1 MTIKKV
7 LIAILFTLS
16 MLIMVGIAW
25 LMANPLPPI
34 YPYGPATRITAND
47 HVTLRAFGD
56 VKGVHRYHIES
67 KDVNSFYIKALL
79 HYEDRWFYYH
89 YGVNP
94 FSLFRAAGQ
103 WIIHGKI
110 ISGGSTLTMQVA
122 RLIDP
127 HDRTI
132 TGKLHQI
139 ARSVQLEWY
148 YSKDEILDFY
158 LNLAPFGGNI
168 EGVAA
173 ASIKYFGKHPKLLNK
188 NEAALLVVLP
198 QQPSRYRPDRYKDKA
213 KAMRNKV
220 LARLKGGS
228 LINTVQLD
236 LLVDEPIRLFTHD
249 QPPLAPLLSRYL
261 KSQHP
266 KNHTIT
272 TTIDFE
278 LQSRLN
284 TLMKRIGS
292 QLPRKASAAAVI
304 VQNRSAEIIAYQGS
318 VNFSDLSRFAH
329 VDMARAIRSPGST
342 LKPFIY
348 GQALDMGLIHSKS
361 LLSDLPSNF
370 NGYKPQNLNGYF
382 SGPVTA
388 EQALQ
393 KSLNVPAIQLLNR
406 ITPQRFED
414 KLATANI
421 HLSHQDANLAVGLGG
436 TGTNLMTL
444 AKLYRALASRGEVTT
459 LRTLKIDKVQLPLG
473 NQLDPATSAILSPE
487 SSWILFQ
494 MLSSQSAPDRVIPST
509 RRKIAWKTGTSYGY
523 RDFWSVGVSPDYTVA
538 IWVGRPDASPM
549 LGYLGATQAAP
560 IMFDAF
566 DLLPEDQST
575 LAKPAAVH
583 QTLICWPSGRALA
596 QVPHRDCKEQHL
608 ALTINGMTPP
618 SMDLYGNFTL
628 SSQWPIKLAQWLVS
642 EKAMQPSMLLNQA
655 STPATITSLKS
666 GQHYYRSQVDILP
679 LTSSSIQK
687 IQWFINHK
695 PITNPQLHLNNYLG
709 ETVVSACI
717 NTDCDKQT
725 IFIHP

>member
-1 MTIKKV
+1 MIIKKIFVAISFV
-7 LIAILFTLS
+7 LF
-16 MLIMVGIAW
+16 MLIMVSIAW
-25 LMANPLPPI
+25 FITHPLPPI
-34 YPYGPATRITAND
+34 YPDGPATRITAND

-56 VKGVHRYHIES
+56 AKGVHRYHIES
-67 KDVNSFYIKALL
+67 KDVNSFYLKALL

-94 FSLFRAAGQ
+94 LSLFRAAGQ
-103 WIIHGKI
+103 WIMHGKI

-139 ARSVQLEWY
+139 ARAVQLEWY
-148 YSKDEILDFY
+148 YSKDEILNFY

-220 LARLKGGS
+220 LARLQGGH
-228 LINTVQLD
+228 LINAAQLD
-236 LLVDEPIRLFTHD
+236 LLVDEPIQLFTRTP
-249 QPPLAPLLSRYL
+249 PPLAPLLSRYL

-266 KNHTIT
+266 KNHTIN

-284 TLMKRIGS
+284 TMMKRISG

-304 VQNRSAEIIAYQGS
+304 VQNRSAEVIAYQGS

-361 LLSDLPSNF
+361 LLSDVPSNF

-382 SGPVTA
+382 SGPVSA

-406 ITPQRFED
+406 ITPQRFEE
-414 KLATANI
+414 KLAAANI
-421 HLSHQDANLAVGLGG
+421 HLIHQDANLAVGLGG
-436 TGTNLMTL
+436 TGTNLITL
-444 AKLYRALASRGEVTT
+444 AKLYRALANHGKVTK
-459 LRTLKIDKVQLPLG
+459 LRTLKTDKVQLPLG
-473 NQLDPATSAILSPE
+473 NQPQPEASTILSPE

-494 MLSSQSAPDRVIPST
+494 MLSSQSAPDRVIPSI

-538 IWVGRPDASPM
+538 VWVGRPDASPM

-566 DLLPEDQST
+566 DLLPEDQNP
-575 LAKPAAVH
+575 LAKPAGVQ

-596 QVPHRDCKEQHL
+596 QVQPEDCKEQHL
-608 ALTINGMTPP
+608 AFTINGMTPP
-618 SMDLYGNFTL
+618 SMDLYGSFTV
-628 SSQWPIKLAQWLVS
+628 SSQWPSKLAQWLMS
-642 EKAMQPSMLLNQA
+642 EKAIQPSMLLNQFA
-655 STPATITSLKS
+655 APPTITSLKS
-666 GQHYYRSQVDILP
+666 GQHYYRSQLDMLP
-679 LTSSSIQK
+679 LTSSHTEK
-687 IQWFINHK
+687 TQWFINHK
-695 PITNPQLHLNNYLG
+695 PIAEPQLHLSDYLG

-717 NTDCDKQT
+717 DTHCDKHT